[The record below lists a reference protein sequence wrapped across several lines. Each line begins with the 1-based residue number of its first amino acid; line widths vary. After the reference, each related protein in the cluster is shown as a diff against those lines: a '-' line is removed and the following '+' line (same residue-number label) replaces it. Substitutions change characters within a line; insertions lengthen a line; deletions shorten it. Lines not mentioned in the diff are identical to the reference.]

1 MTIVIDRRK
10 NVVADNTLDIA
21 LLGSPMIRL
30 DQIPIKGIAYSRGIA
45 LLYYL
50 ATSGQEHS
58 RDSLAG
64 LLWPESTDG
73 QARKNLRDVLA
84 NLRRVLAPYLT
95 ISRHTVGLNP
105 EAAINVDLRQFEVA
119 LESARQSATPSD
131 EYAALHTAMSFY
143 RGDFLDGVYVA
154 NASDF
159 EEWILTERE
168 RLRQLALQA
177 LHTLT
182 IYAGQYKQYLEGID
196 YVTRLLTLDP
206 LREET
211 HRQLMLLL
219 TLSGQRSAAIAQYET
234 LRQLLDEEL
243 GVEPTD
249 ESQTLY
255 ERIKTGE
262 IASTQPEDIISA
274 ASRPI
279 YHIPALLTTCV
290 GREREATQ
298 LIERLLASSRLLTI
312 VGPGGVG
319 KTTLALHIAHQ
330 LKDHPDS
337 TQRFAHGIAFVPL
350 AGLDST
356 PLQDSEGQS
365 LSIQDAVA
373 ERLANALTFPF
384 AGADAPSTQVVHYLQ
399 TKNMLLV
406 LDNFEHLLRSTSF
419 IIDLL
424 HQAPK
429 VLVLITSRTR
439 LNVRGEQIIELN
451 GLPVPSRQE
460 RLVPSVWEHYEALHL
475 FRQTAQDTSPSFEWT
490 DTNKT
495 AATRICQLVDG
506 LPLGIELA
514 ASLVRLLPCSEI
526 AEEIETNLNVLHDTR
541 RDTPERHR
549 SLQAVF
555 DHSWSLLNPTE
566 QHLLR
571 QLAVFRDGFTRAAA
585 EAICRSGE
593 DMIDTRSRPA
603 FSILGLLGA
612 LVDSSLMRR
621 EAPNGNGL
629 PTARYSLQE
638 VVRQYTA
645 EQLAATADDSEAA
658 VRDRH
663 CRYYLL
669 LLEQHAPELRG
680 SRQQHALATIGRE
693 IENIRS
699 AWHWA
704 IIRDHYQELGRAA
717 AGLFYFCEMR
727 SLFQEGQ
734 AMFAEAAACLAS
746 LHTTHTCPDIV
757 VIWGRLLV
765 DQGWFMFHLGQQH
778 DAKIVVEQGVS
789 LLRSQDAQHD
799 LIFPLNYL
807 VVITYHSGDYTNA
820 TQLAQEALTLSV
832 EHHHRDGETVARTV
846 LGQIA
851 YFIGD
856 YPTARRYCE
865 ESLVIEQQLG
875 NRWGMVFNLINLGRV
890 AYVLGEYT
898 EARRQ
903 FQDSLAIRHTM
914 GDIRGTAICHNHL
927 GEVAAAQGQ
936 YTEAQRL
943 YQTSLALFSEIGNKN
958 GMTDAHIHL
967 GDIARVLND
976 NNLSGIH
983 FREALR
989 ITQQTQSLPHTL
1001 TALVGIAATL
1011 IDEDPLQAQ
1020 AVLTTVEEH
1029 PAVTPE
1035 NQQRVSEIQMLLPS
1049 CHEDTV
1055 TRTTSEPTGMHSLQK
1070 VITTLLKNP

>member
-10 NVVADNTLDIA
+10 NVVADDTLDIV
-21 LLGSPMIRL
+21 LLGSPTIRL
-30 DQIPIKGIAYSRGIA
+30 DQMPIKGIAYSRGTA

-50 ATSGQEHS
+50 AASSQEHS

-64 LLWPESTDG
+64 LLWPESTDD

-95 ISRHTVGLNP
+95 ITRHTVGLNP
-105 EAAINVDLRQFEVA
+105 EAAINVDIRQFESA
-119 LESARQSATPSD
+119 LESARQAATPTD
-131 EYAALHTAMSFY
+131 ECAALRMAISLY

-154 NASDF
+154 NASNF

-168 RLRQLALQA
+168 RLRQLALHA

-182 IYAGQYKQYLEGID
+182 IYARQYKQYLEGID
-196 YVTRLLTLDP
+196 YATRLLALDP

-243 GVEPTD
+243 GVEPSD
-249 ESQTLY
+249 ESQMLY
-255 ERIKTGE
+255 EQIEAGE
-262 IASTQPEDIISA
+262 ITSTQPEDVISA

-279 YHIPALLTTCV
+279 YHIPALLTTCI

-319 KTTLALHIAHQ
+319 KTTLALHVIHQ
-330 LKDHPDS
+330 LRDHEG
-337 TQRFAHGIAFVPL
+337 TQQFAQGIVFVPL
-350 AGLDST
+350 AALDSAT
-356 PLQDSEGQS
+356 MQEVESHDLSLQDD
-365 LSIQDAVA
+365 IVA
-373 ERLANALTFPF
+373 RIADVLAFSF
-384 AGADAPSTQVVHYLQ
+384 AGSDTPSAQIISYLQ

-406 LDNFEHLLRSTSF
+406 LDNFEHLLRATSF

-424 HQAPK
+424 QHAPK
-429 VLVLITSRTR
+429 VSVLITSRMR
-439 LNVRGEQIIELN
+439 LNVRGEQVVELN
-451 GLPVPSRQE
+451 GLSVPSRQE
-460 RLVPSVWEHYEALHL
+460 RFVPGVWEHYEALQL
-475 FRQTAQDTSPSFEWT
+475 FRQIAQDTSSSFEWT
-490 DTNKT
+490 DANKT
-495 AATRICQLVDG
+495 AATHICQLVDG

-526 AEEIETNLNVLHDTR
+526 AQEIETNLDILQDTR
-541 RDTPERHR
+541 RDTPERHQ

-555 DHSWSLLNPTE
+555 DHSWSLLKPAE

-571 QLAVFRDGFTRAAA
+571 QLAVFRGGFTRAAA
-585 EAICRSGE
+585 EAIYIPGDNAT
-593 DMIDTRSRPA
+593 DMRSRPS

-612 LVDSSLMRR
+612 LVDSSLMRC
-621 EAPNGNGL
+621 ESSNSNGL
-629 PTARYSLQE
+629 PTAHYSLQE
-638 VVRQYTA
+638 VARQYTT
-645 EQLAATADDSEAA
+645 EQLATTADDIQIA
-658 VRDRH
+658 VHDRH
-663 CRYYLL
+663 CRYYLAL
-669 LLEQHAPELRG
+669 LAQHAPNLRG
-680 SRQQHALATIGRE
+680 SRQQQALAAISQD

-699 AWHWA
+699 AWRWA
-704 IIRDHYQELGRAA
+704 IAHGCYAELGLAIT
-717 AGLFYFCEMR
+717 GLFYFYEMR
-727 SLFQEGQ
+727 SLFQEAQ
-734 AMFAEAAACLAS
+734 TMFAEAAAALAS
-746 LHTTHTCPDIV
+746 SDNRGTHPDLV

-765 DQGWFMFHLGQQH
+765 GQGWFMFHLGQLR
-778 DAKIVVEQGVS
+778 DAKMVVEQGVD
-789 LLRSQDAQHD
+789 LLWSQDAQRD

-807 VVITYHSGDYTNA
+807 AVIFYHALNYTKA
-820 TQLAQEALTLSV
+820 TQLAQEALALSI
-832 EHHHRDGETVARTV
+832 EHRDRDGETVARTV
-846 LGQIA
+846 LGQIT
-851 YFIGD
+851 YLTGD
-856 YPTARRYCE
+856 YPTARQYCQ
-865 ESLVIEQQLG
+865 ESLAIEQQLG

-903 FQDSLAIRHTM
+903 FQDSLAIRHAM

-967 GDIARVLND
+967 GDIAHVLND
-976 NNLSGIH
+976 NDLSRTH
-983 FREALR
+983 FREVLH

-1011 IDEDPLQAQ
+1011 IDVDPQQAQ
-1020 AVLTTVEEH
+1020 AVLATVEEH
-1029 PAVTPE
+1029 PAITPE
-1035 NQQRVSEIQMLLPS
+1035 NQQRVREIQMLLPS
-1049 CHEDTV
+1049 RDEDTG
-1055 TRTTSEPTGMHSLQK
+1055 TRTTSEPTGMRSLPT
-1070 VITTLLKNP
+1070 VITTLLKNR